1 MNLFWK
7 KLFGKI
13 KSTSKYEKER
23 KTLMEKFIRY
33 SKIEK
38 SKELAEY
45 KMLFDIVQSAEFKEK
60 KNTLLYRKYKDTS
73 FYRNLKKFEKLQSNK
88 KLQLYF
94 EHLNDELLQEFLAF
108 KSTDEYELL
117 GKKKEVKK
125 SEKLQ
130 KYKSF

>member
-7 KLFGKI
+7 KLTGKI
-13 KSTSKYEKER
+13 KSTSKFEKDQS
-23 KTLMEKFIRY
+23 TLMEKFVRY

-73 FYRNLKKFEKLQSNK
+73 YYRNIKKFEKLQSNK
-88 KLQLYF
+88 KLQFYF
-94 EHLNDELLQEFLAF
+94 EHLSDELLNDFLAF
-108 KSTDEYELL
+108 KNTASRNRKFIKTMFVSTILIL
-117 GKKKEVKK
+117 
-125 SEKLQ
+125 
-130 KYKSF
+130 